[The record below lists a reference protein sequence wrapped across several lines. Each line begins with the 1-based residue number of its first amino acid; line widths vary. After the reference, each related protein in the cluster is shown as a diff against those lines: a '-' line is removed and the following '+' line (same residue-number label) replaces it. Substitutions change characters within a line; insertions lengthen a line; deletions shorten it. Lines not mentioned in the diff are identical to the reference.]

1 MVTGKMVTGK
11 SVLGSFSS
19 SALAFV
25 GPKKEAFSMTY
36 KKNSSFKRI
45 LSQALNLHTL
55 DGITF

>member
-25 GPKKEAFSMTY
+25 GPKK
-36 KKNSSFKRI
+36 K
-45 LSQALNLHTL
+45 LLV
-55 DGITF
+55 